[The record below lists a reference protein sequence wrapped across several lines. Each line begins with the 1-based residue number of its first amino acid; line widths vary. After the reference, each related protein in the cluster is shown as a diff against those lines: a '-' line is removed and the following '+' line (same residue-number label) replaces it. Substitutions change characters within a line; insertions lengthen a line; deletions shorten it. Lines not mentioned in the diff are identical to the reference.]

1 MYGSACHCLSVY
13 LHWLV
18 FLLSSCHFSS
28 AWVWEGCMDR
38 LQWQKGMFFCTRYT
52 CITRAVLTVCLCVC
66 VRGRA
71 GADLV
76 EHGVAASLTP
86 LEQSPSVLVIQP
98 TMLFFFISNSG
109 VMYSSTI
116 TVVSALVCFLA
127 AWLQYTQHLCMW
139 ACMEM
144 RADSSVQLRMNRLS
158 WKQRGEWRMCMQM
171 SACRPQRAET
181 ASAAACSLCYHR
193 VFVILQTSSFTLDEF
208 NTLLLHLCLT
218 TTLTGLCMW
227 CGCSL
232 MHTALPTA
240 DTQQPSCIW
249 SFCVYVW
256 VLLVSDWC
264 VRTDKDLSSVNTFF
278 PPSIFVGDTQAQED
292 VGVYLS
298 NKPQEIILP

>member
-1 MYGSACHCLSVY
+1 MALPATACPYICTDLCFFWAHATSPLLGFGRGAWTDCSGKKECFSAQDTPA
-13 LHWLV
+13 LHARC
-18 FLLSSCHFSS
+18 S
-28 AWVWEGCMDR
+28 
-38 LQWQKGMFFCTRYT
+38 
-52 CITRAVLTVCLCVC
+52 LCVC
-66 VRGRA
+66 VCVCGWA

-158 WKQRGEWRMCMQM
+158 WKQRGEWRMCMLM

-193 VFVILQTSSFTLDEF
+193 VFVILQTSSFSLDEF

-249 SFCVYVW
+249 SFCVLCVSVAGVW
-256 VLLVSDWC
+256 LVRENWQRSVISQHFFSPLHFCWRHTGSGGCWC
-264 VRTDKDLSSVNTFF
+264 
-278 PPSIFVGDTQAQED
+278 
-292 VGVYLS
+292 
-298 NKPQEIILP
+298 LPLK